1 MHINL
6 IRKIFGLF
14 LLLIVAIFQV
24 PQLVYAQENGLIRVV
39 AISGDDGT
47 PLAGANVLLYDQNSN
62 LNLSNPELFCVTNR
76 DGLCEIRNIPPNR
89 EFELRISF
97 VGFITHSELI
107 ILKDGERHIS
117 RIILDPDLEQFDEV
131 VVEQQR
137 YITTGEVGVRRI
149 SNIDISRVPSP
160 VAGGDLA
167 SYLQTVPGIV
177 SSGDRGGDLYIRGG
191 TPDQNMIL
199 VDRLHIVKP
208 FHISNLFSAFP
219 DGVVQNADLYAGGF
233 DSKYVGATSAVIDI
247 GLRPGNMRYS
257 QISAAASPYLS
268 AIQAEGPI
276 EADRQS
282 ILFSGR
288 ISTIDRFAP
297 ALTGSELPIQFGD
310 LLTRYTIQGDNVTCN
325 LTGIYTYDSGEI
337 VPGREVIH
345 TWSNMVIGGRCL
357 GFSEFFNHPVDLSV
371 GYTSYQNEEGTSENR
386 ERYSAISQLYFNLD
400 LQQEIFGLAVDY
412 GFGANFR
419 TYNVELSERF
429 TSASSLRRVIPII
442 SLYSSVTWEPHRKVV
457 IKPGFASQIT
467 LDTPVTFEPRLR
479 VSWQP
484 QANDRR
490 QVSFAAGKYVQTH
503 SGISDERDAGT
514 VFTILQPVQTDDP
527 LPESLHGILAYQH
540 RIGSYLTAN
549 VEGFVK
555 THKNIP
561 VSKWTPE
568 ARTEIETALAQS
580 ETFGFDFRLR
590 YDRSPLYLSLGY
602 GWSKVEYE
610 AISGDLGAWI
620 REPIFRY
627 SPAHDQRHKLNTLAS
642 YTFSGFTLNAGWEFG
657 TGMPFTQIFGYDF
670 SIRVPDQSPQSTTG
684 TARIIYSEPYN
695 KRLPYYHRLDISM
708 ERKFNLLAGSTLE
721 TQAGVIN
728 AYNRNNIFNFD
739 FSTLQRVDQTPL
751 LPYISL
757 KLNL

>member
-1 MHINL
+1 MHPKIY
-6 IRKIFGLF
+6 RKISGLF
-14 LLLIVAIFQV
+14 LLLLLAVLLI
-24 PQLVYAQENGLIRVV
+24 PHPGYAQESGLIRVV

-47 PLAGANVLLYDQNSN
+47 PLAGANVLLYDQIDDIDDST
-62 LNLSNPELFCVTNR
+62 PDFFCVTNR
-76 DGLCEIRNIPPNR
+76 EGLCEIRNIPPNK
-89 EFELRISF
+89 EFELRVSF
-97 VGFITHSELI
+97 LGFITHSELI
-107 ILKDGERHIS
+107 ILEEGERNVK
-117 RIILDPDLEQFDEV
+117 RIVLEPDLEEFDEV

-149 SNIDISRVPSP
+149 SNVDISRVPSP

-199 VDRLHIVKP
+199 VDKLHIIKP

-233 DSKYVGATSAVIDI
+233 DSKYVGATSAVLDI

-257 QISAAASPYLS
+257 QFSAASSPYLT

-276 EADRQS
+276 ETDRQS

-297 ALTGSELPIQFGD
+297 TLTGRDIPIQFGD

-337 VPGREVIH
+337 VPGRAVDH
-345 TWSNMVIGGRCL
+345 TWSNLVIGGRCL

-371 GYTSYQNEEGTSENR
+371 GYTSYKNEEGTSENR
-386 ERYSAISQLYFNLD
+386 ERFSSIDQLYFNLD
-400 LQQEIFGLAVDY
+400 LQQEIFQLPVDY
-412 GFGANFR
+412 GIGVNFR
-419 TYNVELSERF
+419 TYKIILSERF
-429 TSASSLRRVIPII
+429 MSVSSLDRIVPIV
-442 SLYSSVTWEPHRKVV
+442 SLYSSTTWEPHRNVA
-457 IKPGFASQIT
+457 IKPGFATQFT
-467 LDTPVTFEPRLR
+467 LDTPITFEPRIR

-484 QANDRR
+484 DGTDRR
-490 QVSFAAGKYVQTH
+490 QISFAVGKYVQMH

-514 VFTILQPVQTDDP
+514 VFTILQPVQMDDP

-540 RIGSYLTAN
+540 RVGNYLTAN
-549 VEGFVK
+549 IEGFVK
-555 THKNIP
+555 THKYIP

-568 ARTEIETALAQS
+568 ARIEIETALAQS
-580 ETFGFDFRLR
+580 ETYGIDFRLR

-620 REPIFRY
+620 QAPIFRY
-627 SPAHDQRHKLNTLAS
+627 SPAHDQRHKLNTLVS
-642 YTFSGFTLNAGWEFG
+642 YTFSGYTLNAGWEFG
-657 TGMPFTQIFGYDF
+657 TGMPFTQILGYDF

-695 KRLPYYHRLDISM
+695 QRLPYQHRLDVSLEKEFRITS
-708 ERKFNLLAGSTLE
+708 GSTLE
-721 TQAGVIN
+721 AQVGLIN

-739 FSTLQRVDQTPL
+739 VATLQRVDQTPL
-751 LPYISL
+751 LPYLSL
-757 KLNL
+757 KVSL